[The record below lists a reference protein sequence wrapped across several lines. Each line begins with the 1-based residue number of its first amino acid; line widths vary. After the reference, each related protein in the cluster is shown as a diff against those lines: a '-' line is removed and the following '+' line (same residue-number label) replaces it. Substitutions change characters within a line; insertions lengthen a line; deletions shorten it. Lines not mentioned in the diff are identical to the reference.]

1 MCEEFA
7 QMLYTPGV
15 DRPAADEPSKAFDSC
30 GFRKWT
36 SETQY
41 VDSRFSSTSTTT
53 QSDFMNSI
61 GVKSFPM
68 NELGSNFK
76 VQVISKTE
84 AEKNGH
90 SCLSYDASKDHAF
103 SLTATAAVAL
113 ASLLFH

>member
-1 MCEEFA
+1 
-7 QMLYTPGV
+7 
-15 DRPAADEPSKAFDSC
+15 
-30 GFRKWT
+30 
-36 SETQY
+36 
-41 VDSRFSSTSTTT
+41 
-53 QSDFMNSI
+53 
-61 GVKSFPM
+61 M

-103 SLTATAAVAL
+103 SLTAAAAVAL